1 MARKHVGQR
10 RRGRE
15 AAAAAAGGVG
25 ALREACQ
32 SKVIKA
38 VLPYFLDLDC
48 SGQKNK
54 IMRVRERERERERR
68 RKKTARVRAT

>member
-48 SGQKNK
+48 SGQK
-54 IMRVRERERERERR
+54 IRLCE
-68 RKKTARVRAT
+68 